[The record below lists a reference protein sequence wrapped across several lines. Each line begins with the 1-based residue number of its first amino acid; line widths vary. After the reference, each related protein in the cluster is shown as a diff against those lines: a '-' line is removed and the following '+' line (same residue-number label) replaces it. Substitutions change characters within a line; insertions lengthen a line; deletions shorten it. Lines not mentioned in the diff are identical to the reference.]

1 MKLTCL
7 GEQGNESSL
16 ESVLLLRELREGE
29 SAMSVKIESVSLK
42 VLASELSEENIC
54 RKSIIIIPTDYSI
67 TCQTKTA
74 NWVCIDSINLCI
86 ANTCT

>member
-29 SAMSVKIESVSLK
+29 SAMSVKIDSVSLK
-42 VLASELSEENIC
+42 VLASGLSEENTC
-54 RKSIIIIPTDYSI
+54 RGIID
-67 TCQTKTA
+67 
-74 NWVCIDSINLCI
+74 N
-86 ANTCT
+86 